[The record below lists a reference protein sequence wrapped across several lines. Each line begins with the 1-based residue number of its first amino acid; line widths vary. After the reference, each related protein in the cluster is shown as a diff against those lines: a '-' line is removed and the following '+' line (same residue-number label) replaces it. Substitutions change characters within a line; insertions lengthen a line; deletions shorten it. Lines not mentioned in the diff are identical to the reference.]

1 VWQEALR
8 VQQLVLKGKLARIL
22 WIPHNHFFPKQHS
35 KDLSATSR
43 NMKIQRYLRKDIICA
58 ETLFKLHLW
67 SVSTRSISFSCHNLL
82 TVLFCYYKKTQQIK
96 IKLSLAWR
104 LDRVSQ
110 SIVHILQFVFT
121 VKIFS
126 INTRRSAPHSSFALT
141 ILKFFDHR
149 LSRCFGKFY
158 MHDDKKFHNVKK
170 ID

>member
-22 WIPHNHFFPKQHS
+22 WIPHNLFFPKQHS
-35 KDLSATSR
+35 KDLSATPR
-43 NMKIQRYLRKDIICA
+43 NMKIQRYPGKDIIC
-58 ETLFKLHLW
+58 EGTLFKLHLW

-96 IKLSLAWR
+96 DKVISSLKTGS
-104 LDRVSQ
+104 SQ
-110 SIVHILQFVFT
+110 LVYCILQFVFN

-126 INTRRSAPHSSFALT
+126 IITRRSAPHSSFALT

-158 MHDDKKFHNVKK
+158 MHNDKKFHNVKK